1 MSKNHELDEQG
12 RNIDP
17 ENAGG
22 GKTDPTMRGFQHVRP
37 QEPRK
42 YVTQKGDTLE
52 TISRQ
57 LYGSE
62 ARAEEIY
69 EANKAVIPDRNQLP
83 GNLEIKVPE

>member
-1 MSKNHELDEQG
+1 MAKLHELDEQG
-12 RNIDP
+12 RNINP

-22 GKTDPTMRGFQHVRP
+22 GKTDPTLRGFQHVRS

-52 TISRQ
+52 SISKT
-57 LYGSE
+57 LYGSD

-69 EANKAVIPDRNQLP
+69 EANKALIPDRNQLP
-83 GNLEIKVPE
+83 GNLEIKIPE